1 MNTENNDL
9 NNQRIE
15 TSEIL
20 IEKNSIQFN
29 RTTLQI
35 SSIAQISLHTPP
47 SKSMTKPVIAFIL
60 FLFLIKSFT
69 IVSILGL
76 VISGAIIYQIK
87 KANDSRGE
95 DMYIHLNSG
104 NRYIIACADPQ
115 FANYIRE
122 VIEYCINNTNNERIV
137 INMDQCDISNSPIM
151 FGNNNGVEYGN

>member
-1 MNTENNDL
+1 MILESNES
-9 NNQRIE
+9 NNQRIK
-15 TSEIL
+15 TKEIL

-47 SKSMTKPVIAFIL
+47 GKSMTKPVVAFIIC
-60 FLFLIKSFT
+60 LFLIKSFT
-69 IVSILGL
+69 VVSILGL

-87 KANDSRGE
+87 KTNDSRGE

-104 NRYIIACADPQ
+104 NRYIIACAEPQ
-115 FANYIRE
+115 FADHIRE
-122 VIEYCINNTNNERIV
+122 VIEYCINNSNSERIV

-151 FGNNNGVEYGN
+151 FGSNNGVEYGN